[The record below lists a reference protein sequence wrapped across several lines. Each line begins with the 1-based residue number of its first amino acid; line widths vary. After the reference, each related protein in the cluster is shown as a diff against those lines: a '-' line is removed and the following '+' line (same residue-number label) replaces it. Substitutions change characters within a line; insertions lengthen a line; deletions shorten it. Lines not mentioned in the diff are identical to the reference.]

1 MSSNNLFPRKS
12 DLFGGPGN
20 RKSMRDLTPL
30 IGRPSLDTLYQVS
43 FSFGNFEKWLGES
56 DLVAGS
62 SRTQGTTFMN
72 KMSIMC
78 TEAEIPGTAFQTSLA
93 VGHHQGIQEEFP
105 NLRSFPPL
113 NLTFYVDADH
123 VVIEVLETWMTYINP
138 ITNNKRNLNAYGRFN
153 YPEDYKEIIHIT
165 KFERDTFLEGS
176 RGRGDSGT
184 DASGLDFDD
193 ENAFNQGLTTIKE
206 AETKLLSYE
215 FVNCW
220 PTNMTSMRVAYGQSN
235 VLRCSVQL
243 AYDRYFT
250 NYNYEQTNNA
260 VEKSFFDQL
269 NNKEQK
275 ALYDLN
281 RKENSYMHQFIANM
295 PEGGYTGLNKEDFSD
310 YLSEENK

>member
-72 KMSIMC
+72 KMAIMC

-153 YPEDYKEIIHIT
+153 YPEDYKEIIHVT
-165 KFERDTFLEGS
+165 KFERDSFLEGNTT
-176 RGRGDSGT
+176 RTVTGQR
-184 DASGLDFDD
+184 DFDD
-193 ENAFNQGLTTIKE
+193 PDNNIFGTNLITEETP
-206 AETKLLSYE
+206 TKLLSYE

-275 ALYDLN
+275 SLYDLN
-281 RKENSYMHQFIANM
+281 RKENSYIHQIIANM
-295 PEGGYTGLNKEDFSD
+295 PEGGYTGLNKEDFSE

>member
-1 MSSNNLFPRKS
+1 MVSNSLFPRKS

-20 RKSMRDLTPL
+20 KKSMRDLTPL

-43 FSFGNFEKWLGES
+43 FSFGNYQKWLSES
-56 DLVAGS
+56 ELVSGS

-72 KMSIMC
+72 KMAIMC

-123 VVIEVLETWMTYINP
+123 VILEVLETWMTYINP
-138 ITNNKRNLNAYGRFN
+138 ITSEKRNLNAFGRFN

-165 KFERDTFLEGS
+165 KFERDTLLEGS

-260 VEKSFFDQL
+260 ATESFYEQL
-269 NNKEQK
+269 NDDEKAARYNQK
-275 ALYDLN
+275 
-281 RKENSYMHQFIANM
+281 RKSNNYEFAFAEDQIKSGKVLEKKNFSNM
-295 PEGGYTGLNKEDFSD
+295 LSD
-310 YLSEENK
+310 S

>member
-30 IGRPSLDTLYQVS
+30 IGRPSLDTLYQVT

-72 KMSIMC
+72 KMAIMC

-165 KFERDTFLEGS
+165 KFERDSFLEGNTT
-176 RGRGDSGT
+176 RTVTGQR
-184 DASGLDFDD
+184 DFDD
-193 ENAFNQGLTTIKE
+193 PDNNIFGTNLITEETP
-206 AETKLLSYE
+206 TKLLSYE

-269 NNKEQK
+269 SNKEQK

-281 RKENSYMHQFIANM
+281 RKENSYIHQYIANM
-295 PEGGYTGLNKEDFSD
+295 PEGGYTGLNKEDFSE

>member
-62 SRTQGTTFMN
+62 SRTQGTNFMN
-72 KMSIMC
+72 KMAIMC

-153 YPEDYKEIIHIT
+153 YPEDYKEIIHVT
-165 KFERDTFLEGS
+165 KFERDSFLEGNTT
-176 RGRGDSGT
+176 RTVTGQR
-184 DASGLDFDD
+184 DFDD
-193 ENAFNQGLTTIKE
+193 TDNNIFGTNLITEETP
-206 AETKLLSYE
+206 TKLLSYE

-275 ALYDLN
+275 SLYDLN
-281 RKENSYMHQFIANM
+281 RKENSYIHQYIANM

>member
-1 MSSNNLFPRKS
+1 
-12 DLFGGPGN
+12 
-20 RKSMRDLTPL
+20 
-30 IGRPSLDTLYQVS
+30 
-43 FSFGNFEKWLGES
+43 
-56 DLVAGS
+56 
-62 SRTQGTTFMN
+62 
-72 KMSIMC
+72 
-78 TEAEIPGTAFQTSLA
+78 
-93 VGHHQGIQEEFP
+93 
-105 NLRSFPPL
+105 
-113 NLTFYVDADH
+113 
-123 VVIEVLETWMTYINP
+123 MTYINP
-138 ITNNKRNLNAYGRFN
+138 ITSEKRNLNAFGRFN

-165 KFERDTFLEGS
+165 KFERDTLLEGS

-260 VEKSFFDQL
+260 ATESFYEQLDDDEKAARYNQKRKL
-269 NNKEQK
+269 NNYEFAFAEDQIKSGKVLEK
-275 ALYDLN
+275 KN
-281 RKENSYMHQFIANM
+281 FSNM
-295 PEGGYTGLNKEDFSD
+295 LSD
-310 YLSEENK
+310 S

>member
-1 MSSNNLFPRKS
+1 VSSNNLFPRKS

-72 KMSIMC
+72 KMAIMC

-165 KFERDTFLEGS
+165 KFERDSFLEGNTT
-176 RGRGDSGT
+176 RTNRQR
-184 DASGLDFDD
+184 DFDD
-193 ENAFNQGLTTIKE
+193 PDNNVFGTNIFVEETP
-206 AETKLLSYE
+206 TKLLSYE

-250 NYNYEQTNNA
+250 NYNYDQTNNA
-260 VEKSFFDQL
+260 VEESFFDQL
-269 NNKEQK
+269 SNKEQK

-281 RKENSYMHQFIANM
+281 RKENSYLHQYIANM
-295 PEGGYTGLNKEDFSD
+295 PEGGYTGLNKEDFSE